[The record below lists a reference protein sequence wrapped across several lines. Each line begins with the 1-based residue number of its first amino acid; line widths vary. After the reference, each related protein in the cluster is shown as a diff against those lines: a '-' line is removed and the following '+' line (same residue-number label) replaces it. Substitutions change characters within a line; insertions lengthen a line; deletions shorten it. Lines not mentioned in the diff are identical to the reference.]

1 MFPKRR
7 SAVRRESRRDDGSA
21 YLGRVTARHVRR
33 VTGALVV
40 CGSLVVTGCS
50 GDGSSSTPSGSG
62 ATTVATDAGTP
73 LDDVD
78 TTALA
83 VPRAPFCDLVDPAA
97 VTVALGEEARDAS
110 TYRSGQRAK
119 ITSDVT
125 DVVHE
130 FGCSWTASDSVADAW
145 VFAPPVTRERAK
157 RLVALSREQAEC
169 SEVAGAAAY
178 GDPTIATS
186 CRGDSGIE
194 VSYRGLFGDAW
205 LACAL
210 TTSGSQQEELV
221 DRAGRW
227 CAAVATGAA
236 GSR

>member
-1 MFPKRR
+1 M
-7 SAVRRESRRDDGSA
+7 
-21 YLGRVTARHVRR
+21 TARHVRR
-33 VTGALVV
+33 AAGALVV
-40 CGSLVVTGCS
+40 CGSLVVSGCS
-50 GDGSSSTPSGSG
+50 GDGSSTPSGSG
-62 ATTVATDAGTP
+62 AATVATDSGT
-73 LDDVD
+73 LLEAVD
-78 TTALA
+78 TAALA

-97 VTVALGEEARDAS
+97 VTVALGEEARDVS

-130 FGCSWTASDSVADAW
+130 YRCSWTAGDSVAEAW

-157 RLVALSREQAEC
+157 RLVALTREQAGC

-186 CRGDSGIE
+186 CRGDTGTE
-194 VSYRGLFGDAW
+194 VSYRGLFGDSW

-210 TTSGSQQEELV
+210 TWPGGPQEELL

-236 GSR
+236 GGR